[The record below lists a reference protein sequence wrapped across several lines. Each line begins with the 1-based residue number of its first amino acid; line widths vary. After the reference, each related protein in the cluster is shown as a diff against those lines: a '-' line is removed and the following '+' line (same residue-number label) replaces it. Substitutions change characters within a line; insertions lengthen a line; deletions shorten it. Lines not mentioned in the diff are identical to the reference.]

1 MIKFNNVIK
10 HYQSNQIALNNINL
24 HIKQSEIYGIIG
36 RSGAGKSTLLRCINA
51 LERPTHGNVEIDGID
66 ITAQSACALRAT
78 RQKIGVIFQH
88 FNLLQSRNVFENIAL
103 PLELS
108 GIKPEQIK
116 SRVLNVIKLTELEDK
131 LHYYPEQLSGGQ
143 KQRVAIARA
152 LVTEPNIILCDEATS
167 ALDPITSLNILSLL
181 KKINQSLGITI
192 VLITHDYSVIRS
204 ICDKVAVINN
214 GELIEEGDVDCV
226 FNSPKSTVTKQLLA
240 KVL

>member
-10 HYQSNQIALNNINL
+10 HYQSNQIVLNNINL

-51 LERPTHGNVEIDGID
+51 LERPTQGNVEIDGID
-66 ITAQSACALRAT
+66 ITNQSARALRAT

-103 PLELS
+103 PLELH
-108 GIKPEQIK
+108 GVKAEQIK
-116 SRVLNVIKLTELEDK
+116 SRVLKVIQLTELDDK
-131 LHYYPEQLSGGQ
+131 INFCPEQLSGGQ

-152 LVTEPNIILCDEATS
+152 LVTDPSIILCDEATS
-167 ALDPITSLNILSLL
+167 ALDPITSLNILKLL
-181 KKINQSLGITI
+181 KRINQSLGITI

-204 ICDKVAVINN
+204 ICDKVAVIDN
-214 GELIEEGDVDCV
+214 GELIEEGNVDGV
-226 FNSPKSTVTKQLLA
+226 FNSPKSTVTKQLLE